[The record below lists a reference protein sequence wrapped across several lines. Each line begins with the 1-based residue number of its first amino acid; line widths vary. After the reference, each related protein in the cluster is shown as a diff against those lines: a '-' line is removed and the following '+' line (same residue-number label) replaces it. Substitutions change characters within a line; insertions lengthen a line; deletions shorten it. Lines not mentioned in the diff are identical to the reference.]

1 MEREKMTK
9 RIRGSK
15 KYTKFFFLILNLTRT
30 EFSGFKPKLQE
41 IKDLQDTGNKE
52 WELYDDTQ
60 EKGN

>member
-1 MEREKMTK
+1 MKREKMTK

-15 KYTKFFFLILNLTRT
+15 KYTIFFFLILNLTRT

-52 WELYDDTQ
+52 
-60 EKGN
+60 